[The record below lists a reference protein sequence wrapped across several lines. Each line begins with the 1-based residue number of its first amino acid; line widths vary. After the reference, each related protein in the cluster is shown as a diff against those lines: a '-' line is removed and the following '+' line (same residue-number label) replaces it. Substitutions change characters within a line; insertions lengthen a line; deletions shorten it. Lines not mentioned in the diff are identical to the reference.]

1 MKDLCNE
8 IKFKEQRKGDLQ
20 KKKNNMRIREI
31 LDRNAAKDEVVTACI
46 WQLWLGGKCKS
57 SMSGGGSADVYKD
70 LGSVSSRE
78 KVNNREMAQ
87 SNQLPSHLGWGRLCC
102 W

>member
-1 MKDLCNE
+1 LEANPGLLKSFKIPSLVMKDLCNE

-46 WQLWLGGKCKS
+46 WQL
-57 SMSGGGSADVYKD
+57 
-70 LGSVSSRE
+70 
-78 KVNNREMAQ
+78 
-87 SNQLPSHLGWGRLCC
+87 
-102 W
+102 